1 MQIECKKRKIP
12 LPGWSAI
19 ITWVLVM
26 FDGKPI
32 ALPDLFRA
40 SAREHRLRPALW
52 VDGCEISYAELYDAA
67 IALAAALTAMR
78 GGLRG
83 GRCALLVDRTAAAY
97 TALLGTLMAGL
108 AYVPLN
114 PRIPGERLVG
124 MMMSSRVD
132 VIIVD
137 DRCVAVAEQVLTS
150 FPRSLIVVLPD
161 LVTPPNWAVKL
172 RRHRF
177 LCRSD
182 IEWSER
188 PKTDPLVDAEGGA
201 YLLFTSGSTG
211 APKGVLISHRNAV
224 TYIQNVRDRYRPS
237 CDDRFTQLFDFSFD
251 LSVHD
256 MFLCWS
262 AGACLYCVPQ
272 NAKFGPREFIRQ
284 HQLTFWFSV
293 PSTAAFMS
301 QMRMLKP
308 GDFPTLRWSLFCG
321 EALPVR
327 LAKQW
332 QEAAP
337 NSTVENLYGPTEAT
351 VAFTAYRLPRDAGTA
366 VDEREIV
373 PIGWP
378 LPGQVTAVIDS
389 EGRAVPDG
397 EVGELCLGGSQ
408 VASGYWGSPEKTAER
423 FAPPLNASAAD
434 GSWYRTGDLV
444 VSSPEHGLLFRGR
457 IDRQVKI
464 RGHRIELL
472 EIESV
477 IRAAAGTDMVGV
489 IPWPVTKNG
498 LAIGI
503 VGFLSGRQAAT
514 EQIMDQCRKRLPEYM
529 LPKEL
534 YDLASWPLNG
544 NGKTD
549 YAGLRSFVESRDV
562 SAGH

>member
-1 MQIECKKRKIP
+1 
-12 LPGWSAI
+12 
-19 ITWVLVM
+19 M

-32 ALPDLFRA
+32 ALSDIFRA
-40 SAREHRLRPALW
+40 SASEHGFRPALW
-52 VDGCEISYAELYDAA
+52 VNGCEISYAELCDAGV
-67 IALAAALTAMR
+67 ALAAAITVAQ
-78 GGLRG
+78 GDARG

-97 TALLGTLMAGL
+97 VALLGTLMAGL

-114 PRIPGERLVG
+114 PRVPDERLLD
-124 MMMSSRVD
+124 MMMLSGAD

-137 DRCVAVAEQVLTS
+137 RRCVAVAERVLTS
-150 FPRSLIVVLPD
+150 CPRPLVVILPD
-161 LVTPPNWAVKL
+161 FTTPPDWAAKL

-182 IEWSER
+182 IERPER
-188 PKTDPLVDAEGGA
+188 PSADPLVDAEDGA

-211 APKGVLISHRNAV
+211 TPKGVLISHRNAV
-224 TYIQNVRDRYRPS
+224 TYIQNVRDRYRPR

-284 HQLTFWFSV
+284 RQLTFWFSV

-351 VAFTAYRLPRDAGTA
+351 VAFTAYRLPRDAGAA

-378 LPGQVTAVIDS
+378 LPGQVTAVISS